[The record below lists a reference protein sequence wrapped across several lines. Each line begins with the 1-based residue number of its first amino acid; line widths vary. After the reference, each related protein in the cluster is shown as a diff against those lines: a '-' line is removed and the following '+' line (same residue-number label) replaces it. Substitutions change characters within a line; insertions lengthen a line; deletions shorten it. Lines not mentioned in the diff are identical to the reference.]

1 MSVRSSYD
9 QVWVM
14 YAAPLLNYEPQ
25 EFGRCIPTRGNPTLT
40 AELAIRRYRLQDSRI
55 YGLAL
60 CINQC
65 IRCKNNKNVTPY
77 KTIRLGRVILLLFS
91 YSYGLP

>member
-9 QVWVM
+9 QVLVV
-14 YAAPLLNYEPQ
+14 YAAPLFNDGRQ

-55 YGLAL
+55 SGLAL
-60 CINQC
+60 YINQ
-65 IRCKNNKNVTPY
+65 
-77 KTIRLGRVILLLFS
+77 
-91 YSYGLP
+91 